1 VLNDPLLYSPA
12 VEQCTKTK
20 INLISADSTL
30 SETEEIDEIEQLI
43 EIVMINSFR

>member
-20 INLISADSTL
+20 INLISADSTP
-30 SETEEIDEIEQLI
+30 SETEEIDE
-43 EIVMINSFR
+43 V